1 MNNTKKILIGGV
13 LASVLSVTSMAQA
26 DGFFSKLF
34 GGSSSGVDFKTM
46 LSHVPADT
54 SYMFANK
61 NPIPADVMDFH
72 MKRSQEVF
80 KMISKLQY
88 KAKKAG
94 DKDGSASKGEA
105 FFKAITDEFSSKL
118 ADKKF
123 EDTGLS
129 LKATSMIYGYN
140 EMPVMRMSIADKGK
154 ILELIKRAE
163 EESGYK
169 VRFDKCGEFE
179 CIKESLG
186 DNEPSISV
194 VLLKDQLAMALFR
207 KDDEKDV
214 INHLTGK
221 ADPKAAYGEDKWDAF
236 LKDNNYKGFGDGFVN
251 LKKLYNNHKEDF
263 AKGFFNSGKKK
274 AISKEDQK
282 ACMGVIDDHVNN
294 MPGIIFG
301 SKNMKAGNMDYEMVF
316 QTSEGVS
323 SSLQEVANKTN
334 IAKRSVNPIFSMGLN
349 LNAKKLGEAVT
360 TYSNFLIKSGETHK
374 CKSVDAKEIRKGMGG
389 MLMVM
394 NMGLT
399 QLKSVY
405 VSLNELDLDERMQ
418 PKKLDVFLSIGSD
431 DPAGLLAM
439 ATMMSPGLANLKVPA
454 DGTAVTLP
462 AGAIPSK
469 GMPLPPISISRSD
482 KAINFMIGNDK
493 PELKDYKG
501 EKPEIMTFALDGKR
515 YYEII
520 GNVLKVA
527 PQSKTTGMDSEEL
540 AEMMSSMGGMM
551 GKVQQEVSADKR
563 GLVFDSHVQY

>member
-13 LASVLSVTSMAQA
+13 LVSVLSATSMAQA

-34 GGSSSGVDFKTM
+34 GGSSNAAGFKSM

-72 MKRSQEVF
+72 MKRSQEAF

-94 DKDGSASKGEA
+94 DGSTSKGEA

-140 EMPVMRMSIADKGK
+140 EMPVIRMSIADKGK

-169 VRFDKCGEFE
+169 VKFAKCGEFE

-186 DNEPSISV
+186 DNEPSITA

-214 INHLTGK
+214 INHLIGK
-221 ADPKAAYGEDKWDAF
+221 ADPKAAYSEDKWDAF
-236 LKDNNYKGFGDGFVN
+236 LKNNNYKGFGDGFVN
-251 LKKLYNNHKEDF
+251 LKKLYSNHKEDF

-274 AISKEDQK
+274 AISEEDQK
-282 ACMGVIDDHVNN
+282 ACTGVIDDHVNN

-334 IAKRSVNPIFSMGLN
+334 IAKRSVDPIFSMGLN

-374 CKSVDAKEIRKGMGG
+374 CKAIDAKEIRKGMGG

-394 NMGLT
+394 NMGLA

-439 ATMMSPGLANLKVPA
+439 ATMMSPGLANLKVPD
-454 DGTAVTLP
+454 DGSAVKLP

-482 KAINFMIGNDK
+482 KAINLMIGNDK

-501 EKPEIMTFALDGKR
+501 EKPEIMTFAIDGKR

-527 PQSKTTGMDSEEL
+527 PQGKGANTEDL

-551 GKVQQEVSADKR
+551 GKVQQEISADKR
-563 GLVFDSHVQY
+563 GLVIESHVQY